1 MFYDE
6 EKLTE
11 LEKKLSEN
19 LMSADNHTWK
29 DSHKPHWVNY
39 RNDIPN
45 CLCAI
50 REYRSLLQQLKA
62 QDESKT
68 S

>member
-19 LMSADNHTWK
+19 LMIADNHTWK
-29 DSHKPHWVNY
+29 DEHKQHWLNY
-39 RNDIPN
+39 RNDMPN
-45 CLCAI
+45 CLAVI
-50 REYRSLLQQLKA
+50 REYKELLRQVKN
-62 QDESKT
+62 DSKT

>member
-29 DSHKPHWVNY
+29 DSHKTHWVNY
-39 RNDIPN
+39 RHDIPN
-45 CLCAI
+45 CLMVI
-50 REYRSLLQQLKA
+50 REYRDLLRTLRVKS
-62 QDESKT
+62 E
-68 S
+68 

>member
-29 DSHKPHWVNY
+29 DSH
-39 RNDIPN
+39 
-45 CLCAI
+45 
-50 REYRSLLQQLKA
+50 
-62 QDESKT
+62 
-68 S
+68 

>member
-29 DSHKPHWVNY
+29 DEHKQHWLNY
-39 RNDIPN
+39 RNDMPN
-45 CLCAI
+45 CLAVI
-50 REYRSLLQQLKA
+50 REYKELLRQVKN
-62 QDESKT
+62 DSKT